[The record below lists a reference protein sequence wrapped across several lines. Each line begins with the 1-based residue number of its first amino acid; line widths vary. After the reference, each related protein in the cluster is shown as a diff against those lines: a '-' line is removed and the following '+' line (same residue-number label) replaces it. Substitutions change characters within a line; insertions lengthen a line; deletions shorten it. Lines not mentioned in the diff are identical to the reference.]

1 MQLVVLMKQVLL
13 KKLDKNVV
21 MATLYATCE
30 DKRSYYLVG
39 SSFSELYCMNF
50 HYP

>member
-21 MATLYATCE
+21 TGTLYAMCE
-30 DKRSYYLVG
+30 GMFLLLSW
-39 SSFSELYCMNF
+39 
-50 HYP
+50 